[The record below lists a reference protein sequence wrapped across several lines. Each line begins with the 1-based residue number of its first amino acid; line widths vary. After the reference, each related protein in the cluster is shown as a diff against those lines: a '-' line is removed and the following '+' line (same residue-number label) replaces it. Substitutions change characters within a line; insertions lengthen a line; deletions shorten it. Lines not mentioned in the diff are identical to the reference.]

1 MHRAREVL
9 QQQGAV
15 IEAARIRLRLAELLA
30 RQGDHGA
37 ARMELSAAEN
47 VFQAAGARG
56 YLDRCLAVRD
66 GLGS

>member
-1 MHRAREVL
+1 MHAAQEVL

-30 RQGDHGA
+30 QQGDHGA
-37 ARMELSAAEN
+37 ARMELGAAGN